1 MAFLIAKIQWKTNR
15 FWLYSFYKDKEKLLN
30 FTNLRVC
37 QAERFSTE
45 KFCVSH
51 LPIDWPCIRAVELC
65 NGNRDCPNGE
75 DEEPNMCMFHSLNQ
89 GLLRQLQRD
98 FLRFSG
104 ATPSSTIYGIRLT
117 TRRSY

>member
-1 MAFLIAKIQWKTNR
+1 MGKRIVV
-15 FWLYSFYKDKEKLLN
+15 SFFILFITLHNIFTEAAPRDKEKLLN

-45 KFCVSH
+45 KMGS
-51 LPIDWPCIRAVELC
+51 LAVELC

-89 GLLRQLQRD
+89 GSLRQLQRD

-104 ATPSSTIYGIRLT
+104 ATPSSSTPYEFVKIK
-117 TRRSY
+117 S

>member
-1 MAFLIAKIQWKTNR
+1 MISNFQ
-15 FWLYSFYKDKEKLLN
+15 DKEKLLN

-45 KFCVSH
+45 KWAPCPSLRPH
-51 LPIDWPCIRAVELC
+51 DPIDWPCIRAVELC

-89 GLLRQLQRD
+89 GSLRQLQRD

-104 ATPSSTIYGIRLT
+104 ATPHIRNSTN
-117 TRRSY
+117 